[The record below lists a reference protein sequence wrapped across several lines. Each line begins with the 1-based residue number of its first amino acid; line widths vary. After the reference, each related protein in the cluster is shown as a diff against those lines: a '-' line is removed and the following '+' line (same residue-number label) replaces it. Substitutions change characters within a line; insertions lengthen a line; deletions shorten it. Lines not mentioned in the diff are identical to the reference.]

1 MYQRGG
7 KRQDS
12 KPRNSKRVVI
22 PFRVFYAL
30 YFSLNFFSLFF
41 SLIFLNVTSS
51 PDSLIIYKLLLCPLH
66 AQTERRKTS
75 LAMELLGTIVGHG
88 NLDNPSM
95 TTLAANL
102 WNLIQRSGTADSK
115 AMVKIASYSSC
126 I

>member
-22 PFRVFYAL
+22 PFRVFML
-30 YFSLNFFSLFF
+30 CILCLIFFIFF

-51 PDSLIIYKLLLCPLH
+51 PDSLMIYKLLLCPLH
-66 AQTERRKTS
+66 AQTEKRKTS

-115 AMVKIASYSSC
+115 AMVKIASYSLC